1 MITRKCTPQYLLY
14 LFVLIFI
21 SNQNYAQIGIGTT
34 DPKTSLDINGAL
46 SLREGPDLTLTNSNN
61 NDLSLNTEPFSFYRI
76 TGPTASFGIRRIT
89 ATTHA
94 NGQLVTLVN
103 FTDETM
109 KIRHNA
115 GSTSNVKRIFCPS
128 ESDMILTGKY
138 SSITLQYNSNLNG
151 WIVVNSNNIETNF
164 WELQGNTGTTPGTGT
179 GEEFI
184 GTADN
189 QDVIVARNNQERL
202 KLSSSE
208 TTQNDEG
215 NDVDYRVESN
225 DQENMLFVNAEK
237 NQIFIRNTE
246 HHVPTYI
253 DPLNSYANSIDDGTA
268 TVGIQYA
275 IAGWNQGTLGGGI
288 NGVIEDV
295 TNGYAAI
302 EGATSGPGVAMRGLS
317 TNNSDATATSGSRP
331 LSSDPGTIGSDLGF
345 GGFFLND
352 LGFTGN
358 IFNLSDE
365 RIKKDII
372 TIDSAMEKIMGIK
385 GVTFKYDYQKYNK
398 NGIIDNKTYYGF
410 LAQNI
415 KEILPHAVAEK
426 MIPTTQAKSRQK
438 SDEMGMEKLNV
449 VNYQAIIPVLVEAI
463 KEQQSQIET
472 LKIAVE
478 RLKKQ

>member
-1 MITRKCTPQYLLY
+1 MFFITHK
-14 LFVLIFI
+14 
-21 SNQNYAQIGIGTT
+21 NYAQVGIGTT
-34 DPKTSLDINGAL
+34 DPKTSLDVNGAL
-46 SLREGPDLTLTNSNN
+46 SLREGPDLILANGNSNEIQ
-61 NDLSLNTEPFSFYRI
+61 LNSEPYSFYRI
-76 TGPTASFGIRRIT
+76 TGPTASFGIKRIT
-89 ATTHA
+89 AIH
-94 NGQLVTLVN
+94 QSDVQVVTLTN
-103 FTDETM
+103 FTDEAM
-109 KIRHNA
+109 KIRHNV
-115 GSTSNVKRIFCPS
+115 GSPTNVRKIFCPN
-128 ESDMILTGKY
+128 ESDMTLTGKY
-138 SSITLQYNSNLNG
+138 SSVTLQYNTTIKG
-151 WIVVNSNNIETNF
+151 WIVVNSNNIEANF

-184 GTADN
+184 GTADD

-202 KLSSSE
+202 KLSSTE

-302 EGATSGPGVAMRGLS
+302 EGATNGAGIAMRGLS

-331 LSSDPGTIGSDLGF
+331 LSSHPDAIGSDLGF
-345 GGFFLND
+345 GGLFLND

-358 IFNLSDE
+358 IYNLSDE

-438 SDEMGMEKLNV
+438 SDDMGMEKLNV